1 MDWKKQFKEP
11 PRKYAVY
18 PIIHSRVAEAEK
30 HIDAHV
36 RQGFGGVVGNIN
48 YTPEFPHDTKAWDDV
63 INGLLPTLIVVWAR
77 GFMTR
82 KAILRARQAVQC
94 WRKILILN
102 PLVFYV

>member
-1 MDWKKQFKEP
+1 MSVLVSESKKQIEKILLSAAEKAIKNGELPESELAPFKVEVP
-11 PRKYAVY
+11 SDRKNGDYAVN
-18 PIIHSRVAEAEK
+18 AAM
-30 HIDAHV
+30 
-36 RQGFGGVVGNIN
+36 
-48 YTPEFPHDTKAWDDV
+48 
-63 INGLLPTLIVVWAR
+63 VWAR